1 MKLLLDQNLSPQLV
15 YRLADLFPGSLHVST
30 AGLGSADDKDV
41 WHYAEAEGFTIVT
54 KDADFNDL
62 AVILASPPQVI
73 WLRLG
78 NCTTKQVETHLRAN
92 VEIIEAF
99 SLNPDA
105 GVLELS

>member
-30 AGLGSADDKDV
+30 AGLGSADDRIV
-41 WHYAEAEGFTIVT
+41 WRYAESEGFTIVT

-62 AVILASPPQVI
+62 AVLLDSPPQVI

-78 NCTTKQVETHLRAN
+78 NCTTKQVETHLREN

-105 GVLELS
+105 AVLELS